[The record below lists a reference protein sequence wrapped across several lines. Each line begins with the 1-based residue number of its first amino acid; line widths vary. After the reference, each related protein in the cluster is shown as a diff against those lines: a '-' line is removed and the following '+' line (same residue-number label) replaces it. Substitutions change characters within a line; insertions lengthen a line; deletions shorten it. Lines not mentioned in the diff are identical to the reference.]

1 MKSTPS
7 ASSTWASAKW
17 PMRTLAI
24 TGMVTAA
31 MISRILLGG
40 AIRATPPS
48 ARMSAGTRSSAIT
61 ATAPASWETRACS
74 ELVTSMITPPF
85 SISANPV
92 FNRIKFS
99 FIVAPGYRTY
109 MTYIVS
115 LNKYLAAASNHNAA
129 AHANGIDFARCG
141 IHVDVYVQ
149 QARPFHL
156 IALFAHDLRRR
167 LGFDE
172 LVAHKVK
179 AQRSICRSSSS
190 VFAHS

>member
-24 TGMVTAA
+24 TGIVTAA
-31 MISRILLGG
+31 MISRIFLGE

-61 ATAPASWETRACS
+61 ATAPASWEMRACS
-74 ELVTSMITPPF
+74 ALVTSMITPPF
-85 SISANPV
+85 NISANPV
-92 FNRIKFS
+92 FNRIKLS
-99 FIVAPGYRTY
+99 FIVAPGYRTYVAY

-115 LNKYLAAASNHNAA
+115 LNKYLAAACNHNSS
-129 AHANGIDFARCG
+129 AHADGVDFARCG
-141 IHVDVYVQ
+141 IDIDVDVQ
-149 QARPFHL
+149 QAGSVHL

-167 LGFDE
+167 LGFNE
-172 LVAHKVK
+172 LVP
-179 AQRSICRSSSS
+179 
-190 VFAHS
+190 